1 MDFDFFYKNREEL
14 LSLPGLKPHKCR
26 LNLQTRSIGKPPA
39 DTFSS
44 ECTWR
49 QTLSWTRSIRF
60 AEQRRKF
67 SQSGW
72 KDIIYFSDQTA
83 KDKKVI
89 SQFDFSTVHFYGLH
103 DFRQKDTQTN
113 AIKMMPN

>member
-1 MDFDFFYKNREEL
+1 LESRQRIRSAWNVLGGRR
-14 LSLPGLKPHKCR
+14 SAGPVLPSSAGSS
-26 LNLQTRSIGKPPA
+26 RSQAGK
-39 DTFSS
+39 TSF
-44 ECTWR
+44 
-49 QTLSWTRSIRF
+49 I
-60 AEQRRKF
+60 
-67 SQSGW
+67 
-72 KDIIYFSDQTA
+72 FSDQTA